1 MVGIWLFLFIL
12 ILVTCP
18 VYVQG
23 SLTRASIDIICVADN
38 DMIASSLSS
47 VKKLGDQFV
56 VTFAMMSHVEAFSG
70 NNVETL
76 VIVIRP

>member
-1 MVGIWLFLFIL
+1 MAVLIHFNSGNVSCVCARVIDKGIH
-12 ILVTCP
+12 
-18 VYVQG
+18 
-23 SLTRASIDIICVADN
+23 RNIICVADN
-38 DMIASSLSS
+38 DMIASSLRS